1 MLKLKQKNKR
11 IFTGLGLAI
20 GLSLSVTGCTKSSPE
35 SFVIEA
41 RQYVD
46 AGDMSAAV
54 IAYKNAVQLAPK
66 DAAIRFELGQLY
78 LETGDYSSAEKELN
92 RALELGHPAGK
103 VIPSLSLAYQ
113 QTGAENALASM
124 DTAELGLTAVE
135 QVEVNFYKLQA
146 LVQLEKSL
154 EARVLIEDT
163 QNIDTQSVYKGLVL
177 SYAAILDENFD
188 SALEQTQALRVQ
200 APLNKDVLL
209 QLAKLSLF
217 MQKPEQ
223 AIEVYRDYVRTYPD
237 DVQYKFAFAAL
248 LVEQQQFDEAETYV
262 DALLKLNETHPLLN
276 QYKGFILAN
285 ERNYEAAL
293 DAFETAIQQGRND
306 PAMWLTAGY
315 SAYQQQDFPAV
326 IRYLSMIASDLPEN
340 HAGLRMLADAQLREG
355 QSDQATA
362 ILNRIS
368 GDAQTDATLFSAAGY
383 QLVKEGKLKD
393 ARNMID
399 RSSVSSTTAEDLA
412 RLGVLQLSV
421 NDLDGLVTLEDAM
434 GKSDDNPNV
443 RRVLVQGYLY
453 GGQLDKANDLIVQW
467 QSEEPSDPTP
477 WLLEMQIAMGQNDN
491 DKAESALAQAKSVAS
506 DSDDVK
512 FAEINHAIYLGDLDK
527 AKALNDAMVKA
538 QPENLTALAI
548 QFALAKES
556 GDTDSAITGYVNAFS
571 KNTENLALRLA
582 LAKAYLVD
590 DKPLKAS
597 ELLAPIEGDR
607 AIQLDFWPVKGQALL
622 RTNQLREAE
631 NHYNA
636 WLTHYPS
643 DRSAV
648 LGKLLLD
655 DVQGKF
661 DDALALVKA
670 TRAQREDTQFALLE
684 AHFLAVTRQTE
695 QAQAILDT
703 LDEGVMEIPFVR
715 GIIARLKILNNDFA
729 GAVPHA
735 LATYESN
742 PNTRNMAIVLTAYE
756 GSNQQQ
762 AAYDF
767 LAKHVDD
774 SPNDP
779 AALMLFA
786 ERTLVEK
793 PSDAIE
799 MYQRAVELTPKN
811 HIAFNNLAYL
821 QLQAGQLDD
830 ALVSAE
836 RAVELQP
843 TNPDALDTLA
853 QVELA
858 RGELDKALKI
868 YERITDITSV
878 KNEEVYV
885 NYIEV
890 LLKTD
895 QRKLAERRIKDRSL
909 YRPDMVKKL
918 NALKAEFQI

>member
-11 IFTGLGLAI
+11 IFTGLSLAI
-20 GLSLSVTGCTKSSPE
+20 GLALGTTGCSQSTPE
-35 SFVIEA
+35 SYVLEA
-41 RQYVD
+41 RQFVE
-46 AGDMSAAV
+46 AGDTPAAI

-78 LETGDYSSAEKELN
+78 IENRDFASAEKELN
-92 RALELGHPAGK
+92 RALELGHPPAA
-103 VIPSLSLAYQ
+103 VIPILSLAYQ
-113 QTGAENALASM
+113 QTGAENALADMETS
-124 DTAELGLTAVE
+124 ELGLSTVE

-154 EARVLIEDT
+154 EARALIEATRVLDT
-163 QNIDTQSVYKGLVL
+163 VSVYKGLVL
-177 SYAAILDENFD
+177 SFEPILDEDFD
-188 SALEQTQALRVQ
+188 TALGQTEKLREQ

-217 MQKPEQ
+217 LDKREQ
-223 AIEVYRDYVRTYPD
+223 ATDVYRDYVKTYPD
-237 DVQYKFAFAAL
+237 DIQHKFAFAAL
-248 LVEQQQFDEAETYV
+248 LVEQKQFEEAKSYI
-262 DALLKLNETHPLLN
+262 DDLLKLNETHPLLN
-276 QYKGFILAN
+276 QYKGFIFAN

-293 DAFETAIQQGRND
+293 DAFETAIQQGLND
-306 PAMWLTAGY
+306 PAMWLTAGF

-326 IRYLSMIASDLPEN
+326 IRYLSMIASDLPES

-393 ARNMID
+393 ARGMID
-399 RSSVSSTTAEDLA
+399 RSSASSTTAEDLA
-412 RLGVLQLSV
+412 RLGVLQLSI
-421 NDLDGLVTLEDAM
+421 NDLDGLVTLEDAV
-434 GKSDDNPNV
+434 GKSNENASL
-443 RRVLVQGYLY
+443 RRILVQGYLF
-453 GGQLDKANDLIVQW
+453 GGQIDKARELIAQW
-467 QSEEPSDPTP
+467 QVDEPSDPTP
-477 WLLEMQIAMGQNDN
+477 WLLEMQIAMSENDN
-491 DKAESALAQAKSVAS
+491 DKAENALAHAKSIAS
-506 DSDDVK
+506 TSDDVK
-512 FAEINHAIYLGDLDK
+512 FAEINHAIYLGDF
-527 AKALNDAMVKA
+527 ARATALNDAMVKA
-538 QPENLTALAI
+538 QPENLTALAV
-548 QFALAKES
+548 QYALSKQQGNTEAALK
-556 GDTDSAITGYVNAFS
+556 GYVDAFS
-571 KNTENLALRLA
+571 NNPDNVALRVA
-582 LAKAYLVD
+582 LAKAYLVENKSMEAAD
-590 DKPLKAS
+590 
-597 ELLAPIEGDR
+597 LLANIEGDR
-607 AIQLDFWPVKGQALL
+607 DTQLDFWTVKGQSLL

-631 NHYNA
+631 SHYNA
-636 WLTHYPS
+636 WLTLYPS
-643 DRSAV
+643 DRNAV
-648 LGKLLLD
+648 LGKLLID
-655 DVQGKF
+655 DAQGKF

-767 LAKHVDD
+767 LAKHVDE

-799 MYQRAVELTPKN
+799 MYKRAVELTPKN

-821 QLQAGQLDD
+821 QLQAGLLDD
-830 ALVSAE
+830 ALISAE

-843 TNPDALDTLA
+843 SNPDALDTLA

-858 RGELDKALKI
+858 KGELDKALKT